1 MQLLHVV
8 FTLKASLTETVQLRM
23 YEQAPEIVSLSLF
36 SGLSQ
41 RIVEKL
47 SKADSVY
54 SQKI

>member
-36 SGLSQ
+36 SGLFQ
-41 RIVEKL
+41 RIIEKL

-54 SQKI
+54 SQKV

>member
-36 SGLSQ
+36 SGLFQ
-41 RIVEKL
+41 RIIEKL